1 MLKKLITCTLLSSIA
16 LTGVN
21 MLEYSP
27 KIDQNHIAKAAEI
40 DKYPRPIKKQQPNY
54 HTKNNCT
61 WYVHNKRN
69 QTKRYLPSS
78 FTDAKNWLNEAKRA
92 GFATG

>member
-27 KIDQNHIAKAAEI
+27 KIDQNHIAQAAEI
-40 DKYPRPIKKQQPNY
+40 DKYPRPIKKQQPN
-54 HTKNNCT
+54 
-61 WYVHNKRN
+61 
-69 QTKRYLPSS
+69 
-78 FTDAKNWLNEAKRA
+78 
-92 GFATG
+92 

>member
-27 KIDQNHIAKAAEI
+27 KIDQNHIAQAAEI
-40 DKYPRPIKKQQPNY
+40 DKYPRPIK
-54 HTKNNCT
+54 
-61 WYVHNKRN
+61 
-69 QTKRYLPSS
+69 
-78 FTDAKNWLNEAKRA
+78 
-92 GFATG
+92 

>member
-27 KIDQNHIAKAAEI
+27 KIDQNHIAQAAEI
-40 DKYPRPIKKQQPNY
+40 DKYPRPIKNNSQTIIRKIIVRGTYIIKEIKQKDIFHLVLQMQ
-54 HTKNNCT
+54 K
-61 WYVHNKRN
+61 
-69 QTKRYLPSS
+69 L
-78 FTDAKNWLNEAKRA
+78 A
-92 GFATG
+92 